1 MLKELKKAMSSVQLR
16 ELATDGLKT
25 RDQLPSTS
33 SLRRL
38 AIKIAKRKTGTWGD
52 RLRSAWALVYTWIKK
67 HIQGRSL
74 FSDMADA
81 WLYPELT
88 RMRQVAAKAAKM
100 LAALWEQVC
109 KGFFPIDEYKKL
121 EESYGCS

>member
-1 MLKELKKAMSSVQLR
+1 MTSTQLR

-25 RDQLPSTS
+25 RDQLPSTT

-38 AIKIAKRKTGTWGD
+38 VIKIAKRKTGTWGD
-52 RLRSAWALVYTWIKK
+52 RLRSAWALIYTWIKK

-74 FSDMADA
+74 FSDMVDA

-100 LAALWEQVC
+100 LAALWEQVQ
-109 KGFFPIDEYKKL
+109 KGFFPLSEYEKL
-121 EESYGCS
+121 KESYG